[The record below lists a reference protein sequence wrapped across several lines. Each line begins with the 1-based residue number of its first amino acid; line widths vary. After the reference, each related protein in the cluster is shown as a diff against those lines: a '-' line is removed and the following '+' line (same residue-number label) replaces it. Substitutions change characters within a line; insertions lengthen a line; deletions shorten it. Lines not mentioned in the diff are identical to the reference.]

1 MKKTIKIGT
10 RTSQLAM
17 AQTQLVIDQI
27 KAINK
32 EIAVEII
39 PTKTLG
45 DRILDR
51 PLLSFGGKGAFVSEF
66 ESALLEGTIDLAV
79 HSAKDMPM
87 ELPNGLAIVGILERE
102 DPRDVLITMKDKEL
116 PQRPIIGTSSLRRQL
131 QISGIQE
138 VTCKDLRGNINTR
151 LKKLEEGQYD
161 GIVLAVAGLKRLGLL
176 EEKKFNYHYFDCD
189 TVIPAG
195 GQGII
200 AIEGRADD
208 NDLQELFK
216 EITNHSAEICLETE
230 RLVLKLLDAGCHE
243 PIGVYSFIEGEDIHL
258 SILYGKGSPT
268 QRVQGKAKIAE
279 RITLATKLVQSL
291 KNIG

>member
-87 ELPNGLAIVGILERE
+87 ELPEGLAIVGVLKRE
-102 DPRDVLITMKDKEL
+102 DPRDVLITKKDREL

-131 QISGIQE
+131 QISGLQE

-189 TVIPAG
+189 TMIPAG

-200 AIEGRADD
+200 AVEGRADD
-208 NDLQELFK
+208 NDLQELFN
-216 EITNHSAEICLETE
+216 EINDDSAEICLETE
-230 RLVLKLLDAGCHE
+230 RLVLKLLDTGCHE

-258 SILYGKGSPT
+258 SILYGKGNPT
-268 QRVQGKAKIAE
+268 QRVQGKGKIAE